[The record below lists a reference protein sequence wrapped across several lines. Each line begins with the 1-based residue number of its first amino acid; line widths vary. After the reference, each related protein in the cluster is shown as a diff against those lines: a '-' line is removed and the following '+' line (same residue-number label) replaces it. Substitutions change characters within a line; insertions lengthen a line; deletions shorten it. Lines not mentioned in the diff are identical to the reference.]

1 MIRSC
6 NGCVAPKRHP
16 GCHATCEDY
25 LKEKAQDEAERAALR
40 KDNEYYRYRREVM
53 KRGRH

>member
-6 NGCVAPKRHP
+6 NGCVAPKRHL